1 MNININNIF
10 IFIEQKKN
18 DDVKS
23 FLEANGLEIKDEF
36 GRTSLLNA
44 AFYNNVQL
52 LEWLIEK
59 GADINMQD
67 NNGYTALHFAVQEAH
82 DDSVTLLLDHSADVN
97 IQDNNGNTPT
107 WVCVMHWKG
116 GKNFNNLKKMYEHNA
131 DFSIVNNA
139 GRSAKDIIPEK
150 IMNDLKAK

>member
-1 MNININNIF
+1 MNININNIY

-18 DDVKS
+18 NDFKS
-23 FLEANGLEIKDEF
+23 FLENNGLEIKDEF

-44 AFYNNVQL
+44 AFYNNIEL
-52 LEWLIEK
+52 LQWLIEK
-59 GADINMQD
+59 GAEIKAKD
-67 NNGYTALHFAVQEAH
+67 NNGYTALHFAIQEAH
-82 DDSVTLLLDHSADVN
+82 DDSVTLLLNHSADVDAKD
-97 IQDNNGNTPT
+97 INGNTPS

-116 GKNFNNLKKMYEHNA
+116 GGNFNNLKKMYEHNA

-150 IMNDLKAK
+150 IMNDLKTK